1 MPNLI
6 TAPIFEKSPYMMG
19 LLELDADPAAE
30 RFAVIDRASLK
41 LLWQKEVPAGG
52 QVKCLVRPSYALS
65 GVLVMI
71 LDDNQEYNAKVAD
84 GVTLPLVDS
93 HTVNLGY

>member
-6 TAPIFEKSPYMMG
+6 TAPIFEKAPYLMG

-30 RFAVIDRASLK
+30 RFAVLERSSLK
-41 LLWQKEVPAGG
+41 LLWQREVPAGG
-52 QVKCLVRPSYALS
+52 QAKCLVRASYALS
-65 GVLVMI
+65 GVIVMI
-71 LDDNQEYNAKVAD
+71 FDDNQEYNAKVVD

>member
-1 MPNLI
+1 MSDFLLPMRFDTRPHMI
-6 TAPIFEKSPYMMG
+6 G

-30 RFAVIDRASLK
+30 RFAVLERSSLK
-41 LLWQKEVPAGG
+41 LLWQGEVPAGG
-52 QVKCLVRPSYALS
+52 QVKCLVRASYALS

-71 LDDNQEYNAKVAD
+71 FDDNQEYNAKVAD

>member
-1 MPNLI
+1 MSNLI
-6 TAPIFEKSPYMMG
+6 FTPFFEKAPYLMG

-30 RFAVIDRASLK
+30 RFVVLERSSLSV
-41 LLWQKEVPAGG
+41 LWQREVPADG